1 MPRPAPPRRTPPPR
15 RKVLWL
21 RAAPIFIG
29 MMALLFAGQY
39 FLLPMPQLQG
49 SFLTANGGLALSIVA
64 GIVGAFAISRFATVT
79 PPPPPSKSQQ
89 RKLAAASARAKNG
102 SEADEDE
109 EEAAPVRAKPANRR
123 RRRRR

>member
-21 RAAPIFIG
+21 RAAPIFVG

-39 FLLPMPQLQG
+39 FLLPMRQLQG
-49 SFLTANGGLALSIVA
+49 SFLTANGGLALSIIA

-89 RKLAAASARAKNG
+89 RKLAAAARSKNG

-109 EEAAPVRAKPANRR
+109 EEELAPARAKPANRR